1 MCFRGALVPAAAT
14 AAEIRH
20 HLSVGLIRAV
30 GAPAAAPTPQ
40 RQQPAATSAPEPE
53 PEDTGV
59 PESEDTPQASASTEQ
74 LSEERVKARKK
85 LPADGSLPHRN
96 AGKSVWVEAAVI
108 RGYAYEA
115 ATAVDKAEL
124 VALLKA

>member
-30 GAPAAAPTPQ
+30 GAAAGAPTPQ
-40 RQQPAATSAPEPE
+40 RQQPAATPAPEPE
-53 PEDTGV
+53 PEDT
-59 PESEDTPQASASTEQ
+59 PQTSASTEQ

-85 LPADGSLPHRN
+85 LPADGSLPHHN
-96 AGKSVWVEAAVI
+96 ASKAVWVEAAVA
-108 RGYAYEA
+108 RGYAYDA
-115 ATAVDKAEL
+115 AAAADKPEL
-124 VALLKA
+124 VKLLKS